1 MLWLKGLLF
10 FLLSPGVVLTLPPG
24 SKGVFF
30 SCQTSILAVLVHA
43 VVFMYVCHVVWG
55 YWTKGTV
62 DLLLTEMW
70 RSTPPSCATGMSFC
84 KGKCNAQC

>member
-10 FLLSPGVVLTLPPG
+10 LLLSPGVILTLPPG

-30 SCQTSILAVLVHA
+30 SCQTSILAAVVHA
-43 VVFMYVCHVVWG
+43 VLFVYLYHVVWC
-55 YWTKGTV
+55 YVTKGTV

-70 RSTPPSCATGMSFC
+70 SSQSVSHTSFC
-84 KGKCNAQC
+84 KGGSGAHC